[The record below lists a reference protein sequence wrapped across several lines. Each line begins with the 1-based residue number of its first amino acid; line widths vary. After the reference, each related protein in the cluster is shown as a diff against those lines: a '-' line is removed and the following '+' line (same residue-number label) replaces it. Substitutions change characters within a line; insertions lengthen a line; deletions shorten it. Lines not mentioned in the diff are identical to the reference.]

1 MKTELK
7 VFEYKVD
14 DLEIISDF
22 DLKRAGFIK
31 SNIYFY
37 TDKKPYKFY
46 YFECRKNIDK
56 LYFKTKKQTESDIR
70 NRTILSFLDYV
81 KYQTEQANR
90 IYDTSKINSLDD
102 IFEKVTNSLAIYP
115 VIYSR
120 IVKIYPE
127 FVI

>member
-1 MKTELK
+1 MKTEHIK
-7 VFEYKVD
+7 FEYKVD
-14 DLEIISDF
+14 DLEII
-22 DLKRAGFIK
+22 
-31 SNIYFY
+31 
-37 TDKKPYKFY
+37 
-46 YFECRKNIDK
+46 IDK

-127 FVI
+127 FII

>member
-1 MKTELK
+1 MKTE
-7 VFEYKVD
+7 FEYSVD

-46 YFECRKNIDK
+46 YFECRKIIDK

-70 NRTILSFLDYV
+70 NRTVLSFMDYV
-81 KYQTEQANR
+81 KYQTERANKT
-90 IYDTSKINSLDD
+90 YKTSEINSLDD
-102 IFEKVTNSLAIYP
+102 IMEGVDTAIYP
-115 VIYSR
+115 LLYSR

-127 FVI
+127 FII

>member
-1 MKTELK
+1 MKTE
-7 VFEYKVD
+7 FEYKVD

-46 YFECRKNIDK
+46 YFECRKIIDK

-102 IFEKVTNSLAIYP
+102 IMEGVDTAIYP
-115 VIYSR
+115 LIYSR
-120 IVKIYPE
+120 IIKVYPE

>member
-46 YFECRKNIDK
+46 YFECRKIIDK

-127 FVI
+127 FII

>member
-1 MKTELK
+1 MKTE
-7 VFEYKVD
+7 FEYKVD

-46 YFECRKNIDK
+46 YFECRKIIDK
-56 LYFKTKKQTESDIR
+56 LYFKTKKQTKSDIR
-70 NRTILSFLDYV
+70 NRIILSFLDYV

>member
-1 MKTELK
+1 MKTE
-7 VFEYKVD
+7 FEYKVD

-46 YFECRKNIDK
+46 YFECRKIIDK

-70 NRTILSFLDYV
+70 NRINLSFLDYV

-127 FVI
+127 FII

>member
-1 MKTELK
+1 M
-7 VFEYKVD
+7 
-14 DLEIISDF
+14 
-22 DLKRAGFIK
+22 
-31 SNIYFY
+31 
-37 TDKKPYKFY
+37 
-46 YFECRKNIDK
+46 
-56 LYFKTKKQTESDIR
+56 
-70 NRTILSFLDYV
+70 

>member
-1 MKTELK
+1 MKTE
-7 VFEYKVD
+7 FEYKVD

-22 DLKRAGFIK
+22 DFKQAGFIK
-31 SNIYFY
+31 SDIYFY
-37 TDKKPYKFY
+37 TDKKPFKFY
-46 YFECRKNIDK
+46 YFDCFKKNNKI
-56 LYFKTKKQTESDIR
+56 YFKTVKETYSDIR

-81 KYQTEQANR
+81 KYQTEQTNR